1 MHLSDP
7 QFPVRLPL
15 NVAWSISARPGQE
28 LETRVATAIL
38 FQAGIGG
45 TDLTICDR
53 TLPHWDPTNITKQ
66 HKCMFSTY
74 FTSRATDKS
83 DGPAARFALMLWNA
97 MVDNVALFRAL
108 KLVTLHFK
116 ETSIGTDKS
125 ETQKWYTDQG
135 CTNCL
140 AASIWTSCTHH
151 INAEGMHQ
159 QGNPTAEVRVP
170 AGTESTWDQRCSG
183 HKDLREMIKA
193 IQLLRGA

>member
-7 QFPVRLPL
+7 QFPIRLPL

-38 FQAGIGG
+38 FQAGFGG

-53 TLPHWDPTNITKQ
+53 TLPQWDPTNITKQ

-74 FTSRATDKS
+74 FTTRATDKS
-83 DGPAARFALMLWNA
+83 NGPAAQFALMLWNA
-97 MVDNVALFRAL
+97 EVDNVALFRTP

-116 ETSIGTDKS
+116 ETSLGTDKS

-135 CTNCL
+135 CTSCL
-140 AASIWTSCTHH
+140 AAGIWVSCTHH

-159 QGNPTAEVRVP
+159 QGNPTAEISVP
-170 AGTESTWDQRCSG
+170 VGIESIWDQRCSG

-193 IQLLRGA
+193 TQLLRGA

>member
-1 MHLSDP
+1 MHLGDP

-53 TLPHWDPTNITKQ
+53 TLPYWDPTNITKQ

-83 DGPAARFALMLWNA
+83 DGPAARFAHMLWNA
-97 MVDNVALFRAL
+97 MVDNVALFRAP

-140 AASIWTSCTHH
+140 AAGIWASCTHH

-159 QGNPTAEVRVP
+159 
-170 AGTESTWDQRCSG
+170 
-183 HKDLREMIKA
+183 
-193 IQLLRGA
+193 